1 MDNKM
6 KGRRNAVDVITL
18 NIVDFMPTKI
28 KSDDNVVL
36 KNETSVHIDDNF
48 IGNVTKT
55 IEFAKPRAGD
65 DVGNIKVSVP
75 FSLTQKE
82 YNNFIALL
90 KTMVEDPGCEHKDFN
105 HPVTK
110 LKYRESNFSSV
121 SGSFNKLSGMSKIV
135 NFDLTVP
142 KDSKYF
148 NALSKFYMPHCS
160 RYMELGNLKMP

>member
-1 MDNKM
+1 MNNKM
-6 KGRRNAVDVITL
+6 KGKVNAVDVITL

-36 KNETSVHIDDNF
+36 KNETSVNVDDNF

-65 DVGNIKVSVP
+65 GVGSIKISVP
-75 FSLTQKE
+75 FSLTQRD

-90 KTMVEDPGCEHKDFN
+90 KTMVEDPECSHKDFN

-110 LKYRESNFSSV
+110 LKYKASNFSSV
-121 SGSFNKLSGMSKIV
+121 SGSFNKLLGMSKIV
-135 NFDLTVP
+135 DFNLTVP

>member
-1 MDNKM
+1 M
-6 KGRRNAVDVITL
+6 KGRVNTVDVITL

-28 KSDDNVVL
+28 KSGDNVVL
-36 KNETSVHIDDNF
+36 KNETSVRIDDNF
-48 IGNVTKT
+48 IGSVTKI
-55 IEFAKPRAGD
+55 IEFAKPGTND
-65 DVGNIKVSVP
+65 GKGNIKVKVP

-90 KTMVEDPGCEHKDFN
+90 KTMVEDPECEYKDFN

-110 LKYRESNFSSV
+110 LKYRASNFSSV
-121 SGSFNKLSGMSKIV
+121 SGSFNKLSGMSTTV

-142 KDSKYF
+142 KSSKYF

-160 RYMELGNLKMP
+160 RYMEFGNLKMP